1 MNDYTKQKKILF
13 KKFNGRCNNCD
24 IKYEKYMYVFN
35 KKLLCKA
42 CYMINK
48 HNLLTYNQ
56 FNIYYSKLSQKEI
69 INRTID
75 FIKEFN
81 KIPDPKIIDNDV
93 LDVELSI
100 IEYFNI
106 LNSGLKNELLNN
118 LKLFFNKNFDFSF
131 VDNNLFSFI
140 DDNDGEFQKLKLYKF
155 TDKDNQFLNK
165 HFASN
170 T

>member
-1 MNDYTKQKKILF
+1 MCDYNKQKKILL
-13 KKFNGRCNNCD
+13 KKFNSRCNSCD
-24 IKYEKYMYVFN
+24 IKYDKYMYVYD

-42 CYMINK
+42 CYMINN
-48 HNLLTYNQ
+48 HNILTYNQ

-69 INRTID
+69 INKTVD

-81 KIPDPKIIDNDV
+81 KIPDPKVIDNNI

-106 LNSGLKNELLNN
+106 LKSDSKNKLLDN
-118 LKLFFNKNFDFSF
+118 LKLFFNKDFDFSF
-131 VDNNLFSFI
+131 VDSNSFSFI
-140 DDNDGEFQKLKLYKF
+140 DDNNDEFQKLNLYKF
-155 TDKDNQFLNK
+155 NKEEKEFLNN
-165 HFASN
+165 HFCSN